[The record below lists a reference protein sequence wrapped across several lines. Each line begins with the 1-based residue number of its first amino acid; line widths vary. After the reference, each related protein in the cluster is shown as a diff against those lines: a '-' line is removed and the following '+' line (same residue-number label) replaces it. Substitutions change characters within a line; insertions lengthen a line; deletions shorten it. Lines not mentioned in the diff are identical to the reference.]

1 MSNELKSET
10 IKFSHYIV
18 SLNLSEENGISIN
31 LYDKI
36 NRNEYEK
43 ILRSPLEIASSNTQN
58 IDIDSLFEMLK
69 KSFNQEH
76 GHNVYFMNNFK
87 TLISRF
93 TVSVYGIFKLEFDI
107 VFNKKEDY
115 HDASN
120 ASNSSSNLNNNPDIS
135 SLKDDIQKLKD
146 ENEYL
151 MLKND
156 KFEQEIKNL
165 NTLLEKCM
173 KKIDDFSQDMLEHVL
188 IGTKF
193 GTPIFVNKY
202 EHVDLV
208 ERIGFSSTL
217 YLDCVKRLKFPVKID
232 FNIINQNNIS
242 IYIDNKKMYNDREG
256 IVNKEFILDYLKKN
270 SAV

>member
-43 ILRSPLEIASSNTQN
+43 TIRSPLEIESTTQN
-58 IDIDSLFEMLK
+58 IDMDSLFEMLK

-76 GHNVYFMNNFK
+76 GHNVYFINDYK

-115 HDASN
+115 LS
-120 ASNSSSNLNNNPDIS
+120 SSSNAGSNTDNIPDIS

-173 KKIDDFSQDMLEHVL
+173 KKIDDFSHDMLEHVL

-232 FNIINQNNIS
+232 FNMVNQNNIS

>member
-43 ILRSPLEIASSNTQN
+43 AIRSPLEIESNTQN

-69 KSFNQEH
+69 KSFNQEQ
-76 GHNVYFMNNFK
+76 GHNVYFINDYK

-115 HDASN
+115 LSSSSN
-120 ASNSSSNLNNNPDIS
+120 ASCNTDNIPDIS

-151 MLKND
+151 MLKNE

-165 NTLLEKCM
+165 STLLEKCM
-173 KKIDDFSQDMLEHVL
+173 NKIDDFSHDMLEHVL
-188 IGTKF
+188 IGTRF
-193 GTPIFVNKY
+193 GVPIFVNKNKT
-202 EHVDLV
+202 VNLIDK
-208 ERIGFSSTL
+208 IGYSGDL

-232 FNIINQNNIS
+232 FNTIYDNNIS
-242 IYIDNKKMYNDREG
+242 IYIDGEKIYNEREG
-256 IVNKEFILDYLKKN
+256 IVNKQFVTDYLKKK

>member
-10 IKFSHYIV
+10 IKFFEYII
-18 SLNLSEENGISIN
+18 SLNLSEKDGISIN
-31 LYDKI
+31 LYNIISKC
-36 NRNEYEK
+36 EYEK
-43 ILRSPLEIASSNTQN
+43 AIRSPLEIESTTQN
-58 IDIDSLFEMLK
+58 IDMDSLFEMLK
-69 KSFNQEH
+69 KSFNQEQ
-76 GHNVYFMNNFK
+76 GYIVSFIKDYK
-87 TLISRF
+87 TLISKF
-93 TVSVYGIFKLEFDI
+93 NVSIYGLIKLEFDI
-107 VFNKKEDY
+107 IFNKKEDY
-115 HDASN
+115 LS
-120 ASNSSSNLNNNPDIS
+120 SSSNTSTNLDTS

-156 KFEQEIKNL
+156 KFEQEIKSL

-202 EHVDLV
+202 EPIDLV

-217 YLDCVKRLKFPVKID
+217 YLDCVKRLKFPVKIN
-232 FNIINQNNIS
+232 FNIVNQNNIS
-242 IYIDNKKMYNDREG
+242 IYIDGKKMYNDKEG
-256 IVNKEFILDYLKKN
+256 IINKEFILDYLKKN